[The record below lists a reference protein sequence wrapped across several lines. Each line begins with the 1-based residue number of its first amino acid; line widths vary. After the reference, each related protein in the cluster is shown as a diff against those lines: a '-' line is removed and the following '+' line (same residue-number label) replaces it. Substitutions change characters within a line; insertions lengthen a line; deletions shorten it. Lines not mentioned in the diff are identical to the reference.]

1 MKRKSGFAA
10 ICLCLGF
17 AISGLTGSDRAL
29 AQKTYDQILA
39 EREAMKAE
47 LHTEE
52 LYNLEKGN
60 ARAIQLGNSTFVNA
74 TYSDDCSSVTW
85 YGEVLSKE
93 QLVRQI
99 QTSQI
104 RYIQVTESN
113 IEIKAYQNVAAVSS
127 LRSERGTLDGKPVA
141 RQFRVLRVYVNANR
155 SWHVVAQQETQ
166 LPSSTSR

>member
-1 MKRKSGFAA
+1 MKRLFGFAA
-10 ICLCLGF
+10 TCLLLGF
-17 AISGLTGSDRAL
+17 TISGLTGADRAF

-39 EREAMKAE
+39 EREAMRAE

-60 ARAIQLGNSTFVNA
+60 AHAIQLGNSTFVNA
-74 TYSDDCSSVTW
+74 AYSDDFSGVTF
-85 YGEVLSKE
+85 YGEVLSK
-93 QLVRQI
+93 QGLIRQI
-99 QTSQI
+99 QTSPI
-104 RYIQVTESN
+104 HFIQVTESDIN
-113 IEIKAYQNVAAVSS
+113 IKAYQNVAAVSS

>member
-1 MKRKSGFAA
+1 MKRLVGLAA

-17 AISGLTGSDRAL
+17 AISGLTGTDRAF

-39 EREAMKAE
+39 EREAMRAE

-52 LYNLEKGN
+52 LYNLEKEN

-74 TYSDDCSSVTW
+74 AYSDDFSGVTW
-85 YGEVLSKE
+85 YGEVLSK
-93 QLVRQI
+93 QALIRQI
-99 QTSQI
+99 QTSPV
-104 RYIQVTESN
+104 RFIQVTESDIN
-113 IEIKAYQNVAAVSS
+113 IKAYQNVAAVSS
-127 LRSERGTLDGKPVA
+127 LRSERGTLDGKPIA

-166 LPSSTSR
+166 LPSTTSR